1 VPDSTTPVKTSE
13 FEIFYENRD
22 PESHLQKYC
31 EQMALHVENE
41 LLMISVFLES
51 LSRHA
56 ATWFYQL
63 RDLTGWEDLMKVF
76 LERYHFNPKSILEYL
91 GLKEDEEPYI
101 IPNLGVNEVIVEI
114 EGKSSLPALI
124 EEEEEKTKIPPTN
137 DLNTTTTTTTTKE
150 EEEQTKTPPP
160 AKSPDNDTTA
170 EEVRIDPTVEE
181 LSINAI
187 TTEGDSTAFP
197 IHHCQQ
203 GEEAKMWT
211 SVPLPRRI
219 SSSNE

>member
-1 VPDSTTPVKTSE
+1 MPDSTTRVKTSE
-13 FEIFYENRD
+13 FEIFYENGD

-137 DLNTTTTTTTTKE
+137 DLNTTTTTKE